1 MTPPELPRRA
11 VLGGLGL
18 CCAPGLLRASP
29 AASAWTEVAP
39 GLHVRRGA
47 LEDATPAN
55 GDAIA
60 NTAFIVGRDAVAVFD
75 PGGSLAD
82 GERLR
87 TAIRQRT
94 ALPVSHVILSHDH
107 PDHIFGAGA
116 FSAERPI
123 FVGHARLPAA
133 LAARGDYYRK
143 RLDSIL
149 GDGQAGPVV
158 MPGLLVADR
167 LTIELGGRTLA
178 LTAHRPAHT
187 DCDLS
192 LLDAQTGT
200 LLAGDLLFVDRVP
213 SLDGDLAGWLAVL
226 AALRA
231 DGATHAVPGHGPA
244 LVEWPA
250 ASADLERYLT
260 VLQRETRQAV
270 ARAVPIDQ
278 AARQV
283 AQSERGRWALFDDYN
298 GHNVIEAYRA
308 IEWE

>member
-11 VLGGLGL
+11 VLGGLAR

-29 AASAWTEVAP
+29 AVPGWTEVAH
-39 GLHVRRGA
+39 GLHVRCGVTA
-47 LEDATPAN
+47 EATRAN

-60 NTAFIVGRDAVAVFD
+60 NTAFIVGRDTVAVFD

-82 GERLR
+82 GNSLR
-87 TAIRQRT
+87 SAIRQHT
-94 ALPVSHVILSHDH
+94 ALPISHVILSHDH

-116 FSAERPI
+116 FSAERPV

-143 RLDSIL
+143 RLDGIL
-149 GDGQAGPVV
+149 GAGQAGPVV
-158 MPGLLVADR
+158 APTLLVADG
-167 LTIELGGRTLA
+167 LTIDLGGRPLV
-178 LTAHRPAHT
+178 LTAHKPAHT

-192 LLDAQTGT
+192 LVDAQTST
-200 LLAGDLLFVDRVP
+200 LLAGDLLFVNRVP
-213 SLDGDLAGWLAVL
+213 SLDGDLAGWLAAL
-226 AALRA
+226 AASRGQA
-231 DGATHAVPGHGPA
+231 AHAVPGHGPA
-244 LVEWPA
+244 LVAWPA
-250 ASADLERYLT
+250 AAADLERYLT

-270 ARAVPIDQ
+270 ARVVPIDQ

-283 AQSERGRWALFDDYN
+283 AQSERGRWALFDEYN
-298 GHNVIEAYRA
+298 GHNVIEAYHA

>member
-1 MTPPELPRRA
+1 MVEVR
-11 VLGGLGL
+11 
-18 CCAPGLLRASP
+18 PGI
-29 AASAWTEVAP
+29 
-39 GLHVRRGA
+39 HVRHGVTQ
-47 LEDATPAN
+47 DATAAN

-60 NTAFIVGRDAVAVFD
+60 NIGFIIGRDGVAVFD
-75 PGGSLAD
+75 PGGSLRD

-87 TAIRQRT
+87 LAIRQRT
-94 ALPVSHVILSHDH
+94 QLPIRYVIFSHDH

-116 FSAERPI
+116 FRADHPVY
-123 FVGHARLPAA
+123 VGHARLPAA

-143 RLDSIL
+143 QLDSNL
-149 GDGQAGPVV
+149 GPGQAGPVIV
-158 MPGLLVADR
+158 PSLLVADR
-167 LTIELGGRTLA
+167 LTIDLGGRILV
-178 LTAHRPAHT
+178 LTAHKPAHT

-192 LLDAQTGT
+192 LFDGQTGT
-200 LLAGDLLFVDRVP
+200 MLAGDLLFVGRVP
-213 SLDGDLAGWLAVL
+213 SLDGDLAGWLAAL
-226 AALRA
+226 ATLCTNS
-231 DGATHAVPGHGPA
+231 ATHAVPGHGPV
-244 LVEWPA
+244 LCDWPA

-298 GHNVIEAYRA
+298 GHNVIEAYRE